1 MPAQLQLSYPA
12 TVPTASRPSS
22 AFTTPTYPADVTA
35 SAATGRAL
43 ERRARLTAKP
53 AKLAATGQLAPLA
66 RQITGLGGCAHPIR
80 LTGHRTRLDAV
91 TGAILDHFD
100 SGRLPAGEL
109 LVRCG
114 NRRATRCPACST
126 VYRYDTYQLIAAG
139 LRGGKTVPTSVAAH
153 PRVFATLTAPGFGP
167 VHNQPDTGRCHCGQL
182 HADDDPII
190 GTPLDPDRYDYTG
203 AVLWNAHAP
212 ALWARFTT
220 HLRREIAKA
229 ADLTQRALR
238 HYAMLSYAK
247 VAEYQK
253 RGQVHFHAVIRLDG
267 PTGPTSTPPAW
278 ATVQLLDHAVRAAA
292 TRTRVVHE
300 DKPPKQPQPAGA
312 IPASQPQVSDRAGRL
327 VFRFGRQIDVRAIR
341 GTDFT
346 GDGPV
351 TERHVAAYIA
361 KYATKGAETT
371 TGTLDR
377 RLRLLAELAT
387 HDITDHARRLIH
399 TAWHLATRPR
409 HAHLRLRQWAHML
422 GFRGHFST
430 RTRHYSTTLAH
441 LRAERTAWR
450 TSRSDTTA
458 PAPVGPRAE
467 QSSADSNLST
477 GQQPVSDRHGHC
489 DDHGDLT
496 AGHRAGHHDAAGQ
509 RGSADTTLVISHW
522 QYAGTGLLPELEHLA
537 DLLTATWQTR
547 PEQPTHTRHSKRSS
561 DRAGHPVG
569 HSTDRLTSA
578 VRSRAIA

>member
-1 MPAQLQLSYPA
+1 MPAHLQLPYSTTIPA
-12 TVPTASRPSS
+12 ASHPSPS
-22 AFTTPTYPADVTA
+22 ALTTPTWPAAVTA
-35 SAATGRAL
+35 SAATGRSAL
-43 ERRARLTAKP
+43 ERRARLTAKL
-53 AKLAATGQLAPLA
+53 ANLAATGQLAPLA
-66 RQITGLGGCAHPIR
+66 RQISTLGGCAHPIR
-80 LTGHRTRLDAV
+80 LTGHRTRLDST
-91 TGAILDHFD
+91 TGEIFDHFD

-167 VHNQPDTGRCHCGQL
+167 VHNQPDTGRCHCGHTHRDNDRL
-182 HADDDPII
+182 L
-190 GTPLDPDRYDYTG
+190 GTPLNPEHYDYAG

-229 ADLTQRALR
+229 AGLTQRTLR
-238 HYAMLSYAK
+238 HHATLSYAK

-278 ATVQLLDHAVRAAA
+278 ATTQLLDHAVHAAA
-292 TRTRVVHE
+292 TRTRVAHE
-300 DKPPKQPQPAGA
+300 GEPPKQPQPAGH
-312 IPASQPQVSDRAGRL
+312 IPASPPQDSDQAGRL

-341 GTDFT
+341 STDFT
-346 GDGPV
+346 GGGPV

-387 HDITDHARRLIH
+387 HDITDHARRMIH
-399 TAWHLATRPR
+399 TAWHLATRPQ

-441 LRAERTAWR
+441 LQAERTAWR
-450 TSRSDTTA
+450 TGQPDTQTPA
-458 PAPVGPRAE
+458 PASAEPEAGQTDGSPVDDRAE
-467 QSSADSNLST
+467 HPT
-477 GQQPVSDRHGHC
+477 
-489 DDHGDLT
+489 DL
-496 AGHRAGHHDAAGQ
+496 APGNRNIAGQ
-509 RGSADTTLVISHW
+509 RVDSDTTLVISHW
-522 QYAGTGLLPELEHLA
+522 HYAGTGLLPEHEHLA
-537 DLLTATWQTR
+537 NLLAATRQTR
-547 PEQPTHTRHSKRSS
+547 PEQPTHTQRPKRSG

-569 HSTDRLTSA
+569 HPIDRLTSA
-578 VRSRAIA
+578 VRPGAVA

>member
-1 MPAQLQLSYPA
+1 MQ
-12 TVPTASRPSS
+12 PTR
-22 AFTTPTYPADVTA
+22 ADP
-35 SAATGRAL
+35 
-43 ERRARLTAKP
+43 LTIA
-53 AKLAATGQLAPLA
+53 
-66 RQITGLGGCAHPIR
+66 GLGGCAHPIR
-80 LTGHRTRLDAV
+80 LAGHRTRLNGA
-91 TGAILDHFD
+91 TGEILDHFD
-100 SGRLPAGEL
+100 SGWLPAGEL

-182 HADDDPII
+182 HADDAPLL
-190 GTPLDPDRYDYTG
+190 GTPLDLEHYDYTG

-229 ADLTQRALR
+229 AGLTQRALR
-238 HYAMLSYAK
+238 HHATLSYAK

-278 ATVQLLDHAVRAAA
+278 ATTGLLDHAVRAAA
-292 TRTRVVHE
+292 TRTRVHHE
-300 DKPPKQPQPAGA
+300 GKPPKQPQPAGH
-312 IPASQPQVSDRAGRL
+312 IPASPPQRSNRAGRL

-341 GTDFT
+341 STDFT
-346 GDGPV
+346 GGGPV
-351 TERHVAAYIA
+351 TDRHVAAYIA

-399 TAWHLATRPR
+399 TAWRLATRPQ

-430 RTRHYSTTLAH
+430 RTRHYSTTLTH
-441 LRAERTAWR
+441 LQAERTTWR
-450 TSRSDTTA
+450 TSRPDTQNPAPAPASASAETLVGQTGSSPIGDQAQHSTDPAAGHRPGHRNIAGQRVDSDTT
-458 PAPVGPRAE
+458 
-467 QSSADSNLST
+467 L
-477 GQQPVSDRHGHC
+477 
-489 DDHGDLT
+489 L
-496 AGHRAGHHDAAGQ
+496 
-509 RGSADTTLVISHW
+509 ISHW
-522 QYAGTGLLPELEHLA
+522 QYAGTGLLPEHEHLA
-537 DLLTATWQTR
+537 DLLTATRQTR

-561 DRAGHPVG
+561 DRAGDRAGHPAG

-578 VRSRAIA
+578 GRAGAVA

>member
-1 MPAQLQLSYPA
+1 MPAQLQLPYPT
-12 TVPTASRPSS
+12 TVPAASRSSS
-22 AFTTPTYPADVTA
+22 AFTTPTCPADVTA
-35 SAATGRAL
+35 SAAGRSAL
-43 ERRARLTAKP
+43 ERRARLTAKL
-53 AKLAATGQLAPLA
+53 AKLAATGQLVPLA
-66 RQITGLGGCAHPIR
+66 RQIAGLGGCAHPIR
-80 LTGHRTRLDAV
+80 LTGHRSRLDTT
-91 TGAILDHFD
+91 TGEILDHFD
-100 SGRLPAGEL
+100 SGQLPAGEL

-167 VHNQPDTGRCHCGQL
+167 VHNQPDIGRCHCG
-182 HADDDPII
+182 HTHPDDAPLL
-190 GTPLDPDRYDYTG
+190 GTPLDPERYDYAG

-229 ADLTQRALR
+229 AGLTQRSLR
-238 HYAMLSYAK
+238 HHATLSYAK

-267 PTGPTSTPPAW
+267 PTGPTSTPPTW

-292 TRTRVVHE
+292 TRTSVLHE
-300 DKPPKQPQPAGA
+300 GQSRQSSGA
-312 IPASQPQVSDRAGRL
+312 APRSQDADRERRL
-327 VFRFGRQIDVRAIR
+327 MFRFGRHIDVRAIR

-346 GDGPV
+346 GAAPV
-351 TERHVAAYIA
+351 TDRRVAAYIA

-387 HDITDHARRLIH
+387 HDITDHARRIIH
-399 TAWHLATRPR
+399 TAWHLAAHPQ

-430 RTRHYSTTLAH
+430 RTRHYSTTLTH
-441 LRAERTAWR
+441 LRAERTVWQ
-450 TSRSDTTA
+450 TSQPEAQATA
-458 PAPVGPRAE
+458 PAPVDPLAE
-467 QSSADSNLST
+467 RTAADSNLPT
-477 GQQPVSDRHGHC
+477 GGQPVTDRHG
-489 DDHGDLT
+489 DRGDRGDLT
-496 AGHRAGHHDAAGQ
+496 AGHCADTAGQ
-509 RGSADTTLVISHW
+509 RGNADTTLVISHW
-522 QYAGTGLLPELEHLA
+522 QYAGTGLLPELAHLA
-537 DLLTATWQTR
+537 DLLAATWQTR
-547 PEQPTHTRHSKRSS
+547 P
-561 DRAGHPVG
+561 
-569 HSTDRLTSA
+569 TDRETGA
-578 VRSRAIA
+578 VRARAVA

>member
-1 MPAQLQLSYPA
+1 MPAQLQLTYPA
-12 TVPTASRPSS
+12 TVAAASRPSS
-22 AFTTPTYPADVTA
+22 AFTTPTHPAEVTA
-35 SAATGRAL
+35 SAAAGRAL
-43 ERRARLTAKP
+43 ERRARLTAKL

-66 RQITGLGGCAHPIR
+66 RQIAGLGGCAHPIR
-80 LTGHRTRLDAV
+80 LTGHRTRLDTA
-91 TGAILDHFD
+91 TGEVLDHFD

-139 LRGGKTVPTSVAAH
+139 LRGGKTVPTSVAVH

-182 HADDDPII
+182 HTDDDPLL
-190 GTPLDPDRYDYTG
+190 GTPLDPEHYDYTG

-229 ADLTQRALR
+229 ACLTQRALR
-238 HYAMLSYAK
+238 HHATLSYAK

-278 ATVQLLDHAVRAAA
+278 ATTQLLDHAVRAAA
-292 TRTRVVHE
+292 TRTRVHHHGE
-300 DKPPKQPQPAGA
+300 PPKQPQPAGRV
-312 IPASQPQVSDRAGRL
+312 PTSPPQVSDRARWL

-341 GTDFT
+341 STDFT
-346 GDGPV
+346 GGGPV

-371 TGTLDR
+371 TGTLDH

-387 HDITDHARRLIH
+387 HDITDHARHMIH
-399 TAWHLATRPR
+399 TAWHLATQPQ

-450 TSRSDTTA
+450 TGRPETQTPT
-458 PAPVGPRAE
+458 PA
-467 QSSADSNLST
+467 SAATQT
-477 GQQPVSDRHGHC
+477 GQTDGSQVSDDAGHPT
-489 DDHGDLT
+489 DLV
-496 AGHRAGHHDAAGQ
+496 AGHRSGHRNIDGQ
-509 RGSADTTLVISHW
+509 RVDSDTTLVISHW
-522 QYAGTGLLPELEHLA
+522 QFAGTGLLPELEHLA
-537 DLLTATWQTR
+537 DLLAAKPQTR
-547 PEQPTHTRHSKRSS
+547 PKQPTRTRRSERPG
-561 DRAGHPVG
+561 DRAGQSAGHPVG
-569 HSTDRLTSA
+569 HATHRLTSTARTGA
-578 VRSRAIA
+578 VA